1 MTHQGGP
8 SGWPGEILYAAP
20 GSLQPE
26 TLRTLEDS
34 GSPAGGSQELHTR
47 PPRSFSALWLNHVLF
62 SPRNPSLTFKA
73 QLTVT
78 PGPEV
83 QDTQFPRLGGGGA
96 GRGGGGGGLLHSSH
110 FFSLWCWRRLLRISW
125 TARRSNQSTLK
136 EINSEYS
143 LEGIMLKLKLQ
154 YFGHLMRR
162 ASHWKRPRC

>member
-78 PGPEV
+78 PGSFLTSDRARIAV
-83 QDTQFPRLGGGGA
+83 ALG
-96 GRGGGGGGLLHSSH
+96 
-110 FFSLWCWRRLLRISW
+110 SLKTLDPNPS
-125 TARRSNQSTLK
+125 QS
-136 EINSEYS
+136 
-143 LEGIMLKLKLQ
+143 
-154 YFGHLMRR
+154 
-162 ASHWKRPRC
+162 RPGF

>member
-34 GSPAGGSQELHTR
+34 GSLAGGSQELHTR
-47 PPRSFSALWLNHVLF
+47 PPRSFSALWLNQVLL

-78 PGPEV
+78 RV
-83 QDTQFPRLGGGGA
+83 QNSRT
-96 GRGGGGGGLLHSSH
+96 HSSPD
-110 FFSLWCWRRLLRISW
+110 LGQGGC
-125 TARRSNQSTLK
+125 RSSTQLPFLQSVVLEKTLENPLDCK
-136 EINSEYS
+136 EIKPVNPKGNQ
-143 LEGIMLKLKLQ
+143 L
-154 YFGHLMRR
+154 
-162 ASHWKRPRC
+162 